1 MCKNNSICYKKLQCA
16 ECSIMDLKKTYPVSW
31 VVMQNTIQ
39 ECFKSMSI
47 DEKRLLILAS
57 PIARTM
63 DATEK
68 DAITITSEE
77 FAKEC
82 GIKTNSAYSQMEEA
96 SKSLL
101 RRYFS
106 YGDNKKKTYCN
117 WVIRAIYENGA
128 ISICFPDEVLLM
140 LKEFDKLNPYTKYKK
155 DIVLSLKK
163 DYSFDLY
170 HLAKKHQAMGQFE
183 MSLEHIKNE
192 LGLPPSYDKLCN
204 LKDRVI
210 KPSLDEITKNTDI
223 DLTYENVKKGRSVI
237 GFKFTVKEKPKPKL
251 IALERDQKTI
261 DMFCKLTDAQINKY
275 SSILSRVN
283 EMSDLSTFPTYD
295 AFALWIANILR
306 DPESVRDETA
316 KRIFKALHTYT
327 NFKS

>member
-1 MCKNNSICYKKLQCA
+1 MCKNNSICYKKLHCA
-16 ECSIMDLKKTYPVSW
+16 KCSIMESKKTYPVSW

-170 HLAKKHQAMGQFE
+170 HLAKKHQGMGQFE

-210 KPSLDEITKNTDI
+210 KPSLNEITKNTDI
-223 DLTYENVKKGRSVI
+223 EITYENVKKGRSVV
-237 GFKFTVKEKPKPKL
+237 GFKFTVKEKHKPKL
-251 IALERDQKTI
+251 IAQERDQKTI

-275 SSILSRVN
+275 SSILSKAS
-283 EMSDLSTFPTYD
+283 EISDLSTFQDYPS
-295 AFALWIANILR
+295 FALWISGILR
-306 DPESVRDETA
+306 DPKSVREETA
-316 KRIFKALHTYT
+316 KRIFKALRKYT
-327 NFKS
+327 DFKD